1 MNVCLV
7 EPWCAFAELWLCFL
21 HSLFD
26 ESWTSFGACGSLKFG
41 NGKSARP
48 TVSPVLSRR
57 PVGREAAR
65 GSWPPA
71 LLQTQQSTRPL
82 LCRPRASHR
91 TAPAAK
97 DIWSGQPLS
106 LIVFFPRQCSGL
118 PFSTSVPARIPFL
131 LAFFCLI
138 VQVLSSLIALL

>member
-7 EPWCAFAELWLCFL
+7 ELWCAFAKLWLSLL

-26 ESWTSFGACGSLKFG
+26 ESSASFGACGSLKFG
-41 NGKSARP
+41 NGNGKTARP
-48 TVSPVLSRR
+48 TVLLSRR

-71 LLQTQQSTRPL
+71 KCKGAPPSFRRQTQQSTRPL
-82 LCRPRASHR
+82 PWRPRASHR

-118 PFSTSVPARIPFL
+118 PFSTSLSLLEFL
-131 LAFFCLI
+131 SFWRFS
-138 VQVLSSLIALL
+138 V

>member
-7 EPWCAFAELWLCFL
+7 ELWCAFAELWLCFL

-26 ESWTSFGACGSLKFG
+26 ESSGSFGACGSLKFG

-71 LLQTQQSTRPL
+71 KCKGAPTTSLLSPANPAEHTSG
-82 LCRPRASHR
+82 RPRASHR

-118 PFSTSVPARIPFL
+118 PFSTSLSLLEFL
-131 LAFFCLI
+131 SFWRFS
-138 VQVLSSLIALL
+138 V